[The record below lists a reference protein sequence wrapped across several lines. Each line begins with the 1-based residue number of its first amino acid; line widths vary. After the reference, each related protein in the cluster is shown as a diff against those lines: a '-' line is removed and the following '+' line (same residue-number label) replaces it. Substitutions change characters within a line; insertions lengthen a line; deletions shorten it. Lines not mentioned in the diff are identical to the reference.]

1 MSAFLA
7 LIRRDLRLTLR
18 SPGEVLTL
26 ILFFIMIGVT
36 VPFAI
41 GPDKVLLARL
51 APGIVWIAALL
62 SALLALERLFRPDQE
77 DGTLRALRHAD
88 ISLEAVALAKLI
100 AYWLTTALPLMLT
113 TPLLAV
119 MMNMD
124 MALLWRSLASLALG
138 TPGLAAFGTFG
149 AALTVSLRH
158 GGLIAPVLILP
169 LSIPIL
175 IFGASAAA
183 GGALATAGNAAML
196 LLAGLSLAVTALSPF
211 AIALALRLSED

>member
-1 MSAFLA
+1 MSAFFA

-18 SPGEVLTL
+18 APGEVLTL
-26 ILFFIMIGVT
+26 ILFFVMIGVT

-62 SALLALERLFRPDQE
+62 SALLALDRLFRPDQE
-77 DGTLRALRHAD
+77 DGSLRALRHAD

-100 AYWLTTALPLMLT
+100 AYWLTTALPLMLA

-124 MALLWRSLASLALG
+124 MALLWRSLVSLAIG

-149 AALTVSLRH
+149 AALTVSLRY

-183 GGALATAGNAAML
+183 GGALASAGNAALL
-196 LLAGLSLAVTALSPF
+196 LLAGLSLAITALSPF